1 MRTGAGKYKLKPAVC
16 NYKFRVGDLK
26 YKLGPGS
33 ENTNTELKVLSVNY
47 NRGKYFDKYTIRK
60 TSERV
65 GKRRFG
71 AT

>member
-1 MRTGAGKYKLKPAVC
+1 MRTGAGKYTLKATVC
-16 NYKFRVGDLK
+16 KYKFGVGALK

-33 ENTNTELKVLSVNY
+33 ENANTELKVLSVNY
-47 NRGKYFDKYTIRK
+47 NRGKYFDKHTIQK

-65 GKRRFG
+65 GRRRFG